1 MKFTFCIFFI
11 TALMISS
18 CKSAAVYKDIS
29 FTQNNAG
36 TEVKL
41 NIFTPKKNDHK
52 KLPVLIFVHGGNWN
66 SGNKNTYT
74 LMGKNFARKNII
86 AVIPDYT
93 LSPRADV
100 DQMTK
105 EIASAIQFTKANVQN
120 YNGDPQKI
128 FISGHSAGGQLAASA
143 VMNPEYK
150 IPENTV
156 SGIILIDAAGID
168 MKNYLEKNPPTSQNN
183 YNVTWSKDPQK
194 WKEASPIYFI
204 NEKTPPF
211 LIYVGKKTYQSIKV
225 ANENFL
231 ESLLPFQ
238 PEVKPV
244 FINKKHIPMII
255 QYFFP
260 WSKRFDE
267 TLEFIKKSGN

>member
-1 MKFTFCIFFI
+1 
-11 TALMISS
+11 MISS
-18 CKSAAVYKDIS
+18 CKSTAVYKDIS
-29 FTQNNAG
+29 FTQNNSG
-36 TEVKL
+36 QEVKL
-41 NIFTPKKNDHK
+41 NIFTPKKADNK
-52 KLPVLIFVHGGNWN
+52 KFAILIFVHGGNWN
-66 SGNKNTYT
+66 TGNKNTYN

-93 LSPRADV
+93 LSPNADV

-105 EIASAIQFTKANVQN
+105 EIAAAIQFTKENAQK
-120 YNGDPQKI
+120 YSGDSEKI
-128 FISGHSAGGQLAASA
+128 FVSGHSAGGQLAASA
-143 VMNPEYK
+143 LMNPKYK
-150 IPENTV
+150 ISENTV

-168 MKNYLEKNPPTSQNN
+168 MKNYLEKNPPTSESN
-183 YNVTWSKDPQK
+183 YDVTWSKDPQK

-211 LIYVGKKTYQSIKV
+211 LIYVGEKTYSSIKV

-231 ESLLPFQ
+231 EALHPFQ
-238 PEVKPV
+238 PKVKPI
-244 FINKKHIPMII
+244 FINKKHIPMVI

-267 TLEFIKKSGN
+267 TLEFIKTSEN

>member
-1 MKFTFCIFFI
+1 MKFSFSIFLI
-11 TALMISS
+11 IGIVLIG
-18 CKSAAVYKDIS
+18 CKPTAVYKDIS
-29 FTQNNAG
+29 FTKNNAG
-36 TEVKL
+36 KEVKL
-41 NIFTPKKNDHK
+41 NIFTPKKTDRK
-52 KLPVLIFVHGGNWN
+52 YPVLIFVHGGNWN
-66 SGNKNTYT
+66 TGNKNTYN

-93 LSPRADV
+93 LSPNADV

-105 EIASAIQFTKANVQN
+105 EVAAAIQFAKENAQKYSGDSQN
-120 YNGDPQKI
+120 I
-128 FISGHSAGGQLAASA
+128 FVSGHSAGGQLAASA
-143 VMNPEYK
+143 VMNPKYQ

-168 MKNYLEKNPPTSQNN
+168 MKNYLEKNPPTSESN
-183 YNVTWSKDPQK
+183 YDVTWSKDPQK

-211 LIYVGKKTYQSIKV
+211 LIYVGEKTYPSIKV

-231 ESLLPFQ
+231 EALRPFQ
-238 PEVKPV
+238 PNVKPV
-244 FINKKHIPMII
+244 FINKKHIPMVV

-267 TLEFIKKSGN
+267 TLEFIKTSEN

>member
-1 MKFTFCIFFI
+1 MG
-11 TALMISS
+11 LLLSS
-18 CKSAAVYKDIS
+18 CKSTSAFKDIS
-29 FTQNNAG
+29 FTKNHVGN
-36 TEVKL
+36 EVKL
-41 NIFTPKKNDHK
+41 NIFTPKKTGKNY
-52 KLPVLIFVHGGNWN
+52 PVLIFVHGGNWN
-66 SGNKNTYT
+66 TGNKKTYN

-93 LSPRADV
+93 LSPNADV

-105 EIASAIQFTKANVQN
+105 EVAAAIKFTKENVQKYHGN
-120 YNGDPQKI
+120 PQKI
-128 FISGHSAGGQLAASA
+128 LVAGHSAGGQLAASA
-143 VMNPEYK
+143 VMNPK
-150 IPENTV
+150 FQISENTV

-168 MKNYLEKNPPTSQNN
+168 MKNYLEKNPPTPESN
-183 YNVTWSKDPQK
+183 YDVTWSQDPQK

-211 LIYVGKKTYQSIKV
+211 LIYVGEKTYPSIKV

-231 ESLLPFQ
+231 KALHPFQ
-238 PEVKPV
+238 PNVKPI
-244 FINKKHIPMII
+244 FLNKKHVPMVV

-267 TLEFIKKSGN
+267 TLEFIKNVK

>member
-1 MKFTFCIFFI
+1 MKISLCIF
-11 TALMISS
+11 LMIGLFLIS
-18 CKSAAVYKDIS
+18 CKSTVAYKDIP
-29 FTQNNAG
+29 FTKNNKG
-36 TEVKL
+36 NEVSL
-41 NIFTPKKNDHK
+41 NIFTPKKTDKNY
-52 KLPVLIFVHGGNWN
+52 PVLIFVHGGNWN
-66 SGNKNTYT
+66 TGNKKTYN

-93 LSPRADV
+93 LSPNADV

-105 EIASAIQFTKANVQN
+105 EIAAAIQFTKENVQKYHGN
-120 YNGDPQKI
+120 PQKV
-128 FISGHSAGGQLAASA
+128 FVSGHSAGGQLVASA
-143 VMNPEYK
+143 VMNPKYSV
-150 IPENTV
+150 PENTV

-168 MKNYLEKNPPTSQNN
+168 MKNYLEKNPPTSESN
-183 YNVTWSKDPQK
+183 YDVTWSQDPQK

-204 NEKTPPF
+204 NRKTPPF
-211 LIYVGKKTYQSIKV
+211 LIYVGEKTYPSIKV

-231 ESLLPFQ
+231 EALHPFQ
-238 PEVKPV
+238 PNVNPV

-267 TLEFIKKSGN
+267 TLEFINKSEN